1 MVLVVLLKEQWCRGS
16 EMVGKANQK
25 TCTKIACSRRSNS
38 GGRTQNIMF
47 SFTFSPLSI
56 FFVHV
61 PLSERL
67 KQASAKNVPGL
78 RQVPFP
84 QIAHVLF
91 TQSLSLSLLESL
103 EQAKWIVCWTSN
115 ETFGDHKTRPQ
126 LFKERTALSI
136 G

>member
-1 MVLVVLLKEQWCRGS
+1 MVLVVLLKKQWCRGS
-16 EMVGKANQK
+16 EMVGKANEK
-25 TCTKIACSRRSNS
+25 TCAKIACSRRSNS
-38 GGRTQNIMF
+38 GRRTQNMF

-67 KQASAKNVPGL
+67 KQARAKNVPGL
-78 RQVPFP
+78 RRVPFP

-91 TQSLSLSLLESL
+91 TQSLSLSLPESL
-103 EQAKWIVCWTSN
+103 EQAKWIVRWTSN
-115 ETFGDHKTRPQ
+115 ETFGDHKTRSP